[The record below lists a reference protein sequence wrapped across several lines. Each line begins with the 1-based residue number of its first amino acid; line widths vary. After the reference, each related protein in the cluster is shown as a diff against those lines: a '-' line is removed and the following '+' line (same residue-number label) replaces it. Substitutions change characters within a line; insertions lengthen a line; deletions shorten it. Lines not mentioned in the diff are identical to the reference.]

1 MADRWRSGMTGT
13 HVGKTRIATLAILGM
28 AFVVPGC
35 GREPSAVESG
45 PAGISAS
52 GPTGAQTLDITLTT
66 DPDPV
71 RTGENSFEVVVRDRG
86 RPVTDASVSAELFMA
101 AMPSMNMPEM
111 RNTTNLTH
119 QGEGVYRG
127 RGQVLMGG
135 SWDVTV
141 KVMRNGQEIGRRKM
155 TITAR

>member
-1 MADRWRSGMTGT
+1 MTGT
-13 HVGKTRIATLAILGM
+13 RASKTRVAALVILGM

-45 PAGISAS
+45 PADGAVSAS
-52 GPTGAQTLDITLTT
+52 GAGGAQALDITLTT
-66 DPDPV
+66 DPDPI

-86 RPVTDASVSAELFMA
+86 RPVTDASVSTELFMA